1 MKQLIFVLCFLILC
15 VTLCRTKDFV
25 DGTRVNNLL
34 ISTEKVVYRGI
45 PLFKRDKDYTYV
57 DPKQRIIKGII
68 ARDLSRTQ
76 AEVTVKEGGV
86 GTTSVTLHFQSER
99 GEGLNYLVLI
109 FSQNS

>member
-1 MKQLIFVLCFLILC
+1 MKRIIYVLCLLILC
-15 VTLCRTKDFV
+15 VSLCEAKDFV

-34 ISTEKVVYRGI
+34 ISTEKVLYRGI
-45 PLFKRDKDYTYV
+45 PLIKRDKDYTYV

-68 ARDLSRTQ
+68 ARDLSRTK

-86 GTTSVTLHFQSER
+86 GKTTVTLHFESER
-99 GEGLNYLVLI
+99 GEGLNYLILI